1 MMTRLKFKIEN
12 IVIVNFKSDLDQIEE
27 ELLQVILR
35 KEDLESGKKLLLY
48 LPLIESSQEIYISYS
63 F

>member
-1 MMTRLKFKIEN
+1 
-12 IVIVNFKSDLDQIEE
+12 VNFKSDLDQIEE